1 MKLFWKKQKEILET
15 TVEEIKQIL
24 KKLEEDEKDSY
35 EARVDGL
42 INDVIEH
49 IDLNNIVPTSD
60 EYKQLV
66 NRLSDLYKIKNASHE
81 ILEKCEGLID
91 KLDKA
96 KDEIE
101 RKQRQIPW
109 KEIVVGLFGIVQII
123 LILKHEELNVI
134 TSKALNFVNK
144 GRG

>member
-1 MKLFWKKQKEILET
+1 MKLFGKKQKETLEA

-24 KKLEEDEKDSY
+24 KKLKEDEKGSY

-49 IDLNNIVPTSD
+49 IDLDNVSPTSN
-60 EYKQLV
+60 EYKQLL

-81 ILEKCEGLID
+81 ILEKCESLID
-91 KLDKA
+91 KLDKT
-96 KDEIE
+96 KDEVE

-109 KEIVVGLFGIVQII
+109 KEIIVGLFGIAQII
-123 LILKHEELNVI
+123 LILKHEEFNVI

-144 GRG
+144 GRV

>member
-1 MKLFWKKQKEILET
+1 MKLFGKKQKATLET

-24 KKLEEDEKDSY
+24 KQLKEDEKGSY

-42 INDVIEH
+42 INDIIEQL
-49 IDLNNIVPTSD
+49 DLNYVEPASD
-60 EYKQLV
+60 EYKQLL

-81 ILEKCEGLID
+81 IIEKCEDLIN
-91 KLDKA
+91 KLDKT
-96 KDEIE
+96 KDEVE

-109 KEIVVGLFGIVQII
+109 KEITLGLFGIVQII
-123 LILKHEELNVI
+123 LILKHEEFNVI
-134 TSKALNFVNK
+134 ASKAMNFVYK

>member
-1 MKLFWKKQKEILET
+1 MKLFRKNQKETLET

-24 KKLEEDEKDSY
+24 KKLKEDEKDSY
-35 EARVDGL
+35 EARVDTL

-49 IDLNNIVPTSD
+49 IDLGNVSPTSN
-60 EYKQLV
+60 EYKQLL

-81 ILEKCEGLID
+81 ILEKCEGLIN
-91 KLDKA
+91 KLDKT
-96 KDEIE
+96 KDEVE

-109 KEIVVGLFGIVQII
+109 KEIIMGLFGIVQII
-123 LILKHEELNVI
+123 LILRHEEFNVI
-134 TSKALNFVNK
+134 ASKAMNFVFK

>member
-1 MKLFWKKQKEILET
+1 MKLFRKNQKETLET
-15 TVEEIKQIL
+15 TVKEIKQIL
-24 KKLEEDEKDSY
+24 KKLEEDEKGSY

-42 INDVIEH
+42 INDIIEQL
-49 IDLNNIVPTSD
+49 DNVEPTSN
-60 EYKQLV
+60 EYKQLL

-91 KLDKA
+91 KLDKT
-96 KDEIE
+96 KDEVE

-109 KEIVVGLFGIVQII
+109 KEIIVGLFGIAQII
-123 LILKHEELNVI
+123 LILKHEEFNVI
-134 TSKALNFVNK
+134 TSKALNFVYK

>member
-1 MKLFWKKQKEILET
+1 MKLFGKKQKETLET

-24 KKLEEDEKDSY
+24 KKLKEDEKGSY

-49 IDLNNIVPTSD
+49 IDLGNVSPTSN
-60 EYKQLV
+60 EYKQLL
-66 NRLSDLYKIKNASHE
+66 NRLSDLYKIKNTSHE
-81 ILEKCEGLID
+81 ILEKCESLID
-91 KLDKA
+91 KLDKT
-96 KDEIE
+96 KDEVE

-109 KEIVVGLFGIVQII
+109 KEIIVGLFGIAQII
-123 LILKHEELNVI
+123 LILKHEEFNVI

-144 GRG
+144 GRV